1 MNNTTPSLVP
11 QTTLCLHFKAA
22 SGTLLDGSYHLTPPT
37 TSLSCSGLLAGPQG
51 LLSALWTSLASF
63 LRAVHLVF
71 LALSSVSPGLVQ
83 ASLVFSSG
91 VRQYVFLKRGHQ
103 ELGVVA
109 GMWDFRCHDY
119 HQRRLPD
126 GKMLIVSRET
136 QDLSLG
142 WRDNAMVNGMYC
154 SFREPKPSSQHP
166 RPNTHLQREA
176 VPPASQAPALRI
188 YTHTETLPVMTN

>member
-22 SGTLLDGSYHLTPPT
+22 SGTLLDGPYHLTPPT
-37 TSLSCSGLLAGPQG
+37 TSLSAQACWQDPRAF
-51 LLSALWTSLASF
+51 SLASF
-63 LRAVHLVF
+63 LRAGHLVF
-71 LALSSVSPGLVQ
+71 LAISSVSPGLVQ
-83 ASLVFSSG
+83 ASLAFSSG

-103 ELGVVA
+103 ELCVVA

-136 QDLSLG
+136 QNLSLG